1 LLHEKVE
8 ARKNV
13 PININFLNIVNPRI
27 YITIYNMNYLITK
40 NQLSCINILIRT
52 LQEAINRKCFNEDEA
67 AKIYETV
74 EKLNTYINN

>member
-1 LLHEKVE
+1 
-8 ARKNV
+8 
-13 PININFLNIVNPRI
+13 
-27 YITIYNMNYLITK
+27 MNYLITK